1 MEDVMNIYRYQ
12 AASPADA
19 FEAASKDASHWNF
32 NEMLA
37 LAEMADKLRNGY
49 PLNAQRSTIKSCVCK
64 AGFFKLFEDDL
75 PRGYGIGCIC
85 LFGHESGVADDAAQ
99 EILDF
104 HREQPEQATYA
115 APLLVWSEY
124 ISKIAELDRGYELL
138 LRSGFVTQSKEE
150 VVVSDEVGR
159 KVKRPKYKLR
169 APGIPWFPNAQSA

>member
-1 MEDVMNIYRYQ
+1 MNIYRYQ

-19 FEAASKDASHWNF
+19 FEAASKDASRWNF

-37 LAEMADKLRNGY
+37 LGEMADKLRNGY
-49 PLNAQRSTIKSCVCK
+49 PLNAQRNTIKSCICK
-64 AGFFKLFEDDL
+64 AGFFKLFENDL

-124 ISKIAELDRGYELL
+124 VSTISELDRGY
-138 LRSGFVTQSKEE
+138 
-150 VVVSDEVGR
+150 
-159 KVKRPKYKLR
+159 
-169 APGIPWFPNAQSA
+169 